1 MDRGVAAA
9 VFASPA
15 VGILCDLERDGF
27 RVELTADGGL
37 LIAPKSKL
45 TLERMQTIAGC
56 KDALK
61 VLVSLTTDA
70 GVHERRDAFRAQ
82 LEAAPAPTVPAFLFR
97 AGVSYQPGICFSCGT
112 LLPETRFGRCWRCSI
127 AWRLAA
133 RLPVSS
139 HLASALDA
147 ARVA

>member
-1 MDRGVAAA
+1 MDRVVTTD

-15 VGILCDLERDGF
+15 VDILAALVRDNF

-37 LIAPKSKL
+37 AIAPKSKL
-45 TLERMQTIAGC
+45 TPERMQTIAGC

-61 VLVSLTTDA
+61 VLVSIATDA

-82 LEAAPAPTVPAFLFR
+82 LEAAPTPTVPAFRFR
-97 AGVSYQPGICFSCGT
+97 AGVSDQPGICFSCGT
-112 LLPETRFGRCWRCSI
+112 LLREARFGRCWRCSM

-133 RLPVSS
+133 RLPVSPQ
-139 HLASALDA
+139 LASALDE